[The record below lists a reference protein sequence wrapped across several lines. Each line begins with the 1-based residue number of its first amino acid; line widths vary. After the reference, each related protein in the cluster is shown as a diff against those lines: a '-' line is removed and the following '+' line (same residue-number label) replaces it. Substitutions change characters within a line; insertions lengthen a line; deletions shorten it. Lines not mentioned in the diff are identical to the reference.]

1 MNRVK
6 LKEFMDRK
14 GWTQQQLADAI
25 DVKRELVAAWNTGRS
40 DITRENLAKLFSVG
54 MYFEEAFEDVEL
66 LRRNQLNIDNEKDS
80 LSVVADGLQKILD
93 IVGKSISPEKK

>member
-54 MYFEEAFEDVEL
+54 MYFEEAFEDIEL
-66 LRRNQLNIDNEKDS
+66 VRRSQINADEEKDS
-80 LSVVADGLQKILD
+80 LSVVVDGLQKILD
-93 IVGKSISPEKK
+93 VVAKTLSSEKK